1 MNAPGFLAAFVGKL
15 LDKVNNVDQLLP
27 GSLIEL
33 TQSKALVT
41 D

>member
-15 LDKVNNVDQLLP
+15 L
-27 GSLIEL
+27 GYLIEL